1 MPLNQQHILT
11 AITRSITIP
20 VDVPALQVVHTVEL
34 NLLPPP
40 ASTSAL
46 SAPYVPQMVTVGVA
60 LPAELV
66 IRHSRNW
73 DTSAIAARVRGALEF
88 FFEVQNNPDTWLVG
102 GRKRAHFTGTVD
114 GHGGGSVHRFPLI
127 LVPAKPGHL
136 LLPNVDIK
144 PAAAAGG
151 GTAEDGAGLALETE
165 YKANAHVVLVLPG
178 VRATTVRIDSAYPGE
193 A

>member
-20 VDVPALQVVHTVEL
+20 VDVPVLQVMHTVEL
-34 NLLPPP
+34 NLLSPPCP
-40 ASTSAL
+40 SDSSPLASTNAL

-73 DTSAIAARVRGALEF
+73 DTSHAQGALEF
-88 FFEVQNNPDTWLVG
+88 YYEVQNSPDTWLVG
-102 GRKRAHFTGTVD
+102 GRKRAHFTGTAD
-114 GHGGGSVHRFPLI
+114 SVHRFPLI

-144 PAAAAGG
+144 PVAASGG
-151 GTAEDGAGLALETE
+151 GGMGEDGAGLALETE
-165 YKANAHVVLVLPG
+165 YKANAHVVLVLPD

>member
-11 AITRSITIP
+11 AIARSIVIP
-20 VDVPALQVVHTVEL
+20 VDVPALQVMHTVEL

-40 ASTSAL
+40 CADSNSLA
-46 SAPYVPQMVTVGVA
+46 APYVPQMVTVGVA

-73 DTSAIAARVRGALEF
+73 DTRTGPRAGGPLEF
-88 FFEVQNNPDTWLVG
+88 YYEVQNSPDTWLVG

-114 GHGGGSVHRFPLI
+114 CHGGGSVHRFPLI

-144 PAAAAGG
+144 PVGEG
-151 GTAEDGAGLALETE
+151 VGEGALETE
-165 YKANAHVVLVLPG
+165 YKANAHVVLVLPD
-178 VRATTVRIDSAYPGE
+178 VRATTVRIDSAYPGDPV
-193 A
+193 